1 MAIITIDGYRGS
13 GTTEVGTRVARA
25 LNADFFDRLLLRKA
39 AERAQAPIGE
49 FVGRTGR
56 DHKPPL
62 GIKQKL
68 LRLIERWFEFYARN
82 SVYMNPWEGFAFL
95 GNYGEIE
102 EEVAK
107 AAKAPSRFVDDQRF
121 IEAINSALHETA
133 HSDNAVIVGQGGCSL
148 LKDYPNALHIGLAAP
163 FGTRV
168 IRNILKHDLS
178 APEAAKFTRETDEA
192 RRRFYRKFFD
202 SSPDDPSL
210 YTLSLN
216 TGAIRP
222 ELATELIV
230 SRTSVLGGGRQN

>member
-1 MAIITIDGYRGS
+1 MAIITLDGYRGS

-25 LNADFFDRLLLRKA
+25 LNSDYIDRLLLKKA

-49 FVGRTGR
+49 FVGRAGR

-68 LRLIERWFEFYARN
+68 LRLIERWFEVYARN

-107 AAKAPSRFVDDQRF
+107 AANAPSRFVDDKRF
-121 IEAINSALHETA
+121 IDAIASSLHEMA
-133 HSDNAVIVGQGGCSL
+133 RSDNVVIVGRGGCSL

-168 IRNILKHDLS
+168 IRNIFKHELS

-192 RRRFYRKFFD
+192 RRRFYRKFLD
-202 SSPDDPSL
+202 VSPDDPSL
-210 YTLSLN
+210 HTLSLN
-216 TGAIRP
+216 TVSVHP

-230 SRTSVLGGGRQN
+230 SRASVLAGGRQN